1 VGERGRRAR
10 SFRRPRRK
18 AAQCP
23 ARRVTQRARRP
34 HSPEICEPRR
44 NLESSPVGSK
54 VAKKERVT
62 VPVAKDCIQIRGARQ
77 NNLKA
82 IDVDLPLG
90 KLTVVTGPSGSGKS
104 SLAFETIYA
113 EGQRRYVETFSP
125 YMRQFLDRMDKPRV
139 DDIRGIP
146 PAIAIEQS
154 NPVKSSRSTVGTM
167 TEINDY
173 LKLLWP
179 RISQAFC
186 PSCGREIRPETAKSI
201 ADQIIAQFSSGHS
214 ERSKA
219 KPVRLASLAQ
229 GKLHEAEESLTVS
242 QISRDPSTPLRF
254 ARDDN
259 KGVPTTVLITFW
271 IPIPAKT
278 QPRDFFNFLQQQ
290 GYLRVWIDNEIVRV
304 DADPKIKRLG
314 ARVQVIQD
322 RVAISEGNRARLVE
336 AIETALRFGRGQV
349 NVVPISVETVSPA
362 ASKNAVRTAS
372 FTVLP
377 FSSGWHCAH
386 CDLDIRP
393 PSPGLFSFNNPL
405 GACSECRGF
414 GRTIAIDLNKAIP
427 DRSLSIKQ
435 GVVRVFRGA
444 EFGESQK
451 DLLRACARE
460 EIDIDVPFEEL
471 PKTDQNFVI
480 EGEKRS
486 GNYTDEDYE
495 NDRWYGVRGFF
506 RWLESKTYKM
516 HVRVLLSRYRAYTTC
531 PSCNGGRFQPEAL
544 NYKVASVAAVYDGR
558 MQRDGAH
565 RALLQLTLPK
575 FQALPISDA
584 RDFLSKTDIAPTDS
598 TARMLR
604 TEICARLNYLC
615 EVGVSYLTL
624 DRSTRTLSGG
634 EVQRVNLT
642 TCLGASLVNTLFVMD
657 EPSIGLHPRDVGR
670 LVRVMHNLRDKG
682 NTLLVVEHEEQIIRA
697 ADNLVDIGPGRG
709 EGGGELVWNGPLD
722 DFLARNGGNVGSARA
737 LPALARAS
745 QVSGRLFSGG
755 AEKSGRGARAPQSLT
770 RDYLSGHKSIPVP
783 NSRRKSTSSIK
794 ITGARQHNLKN
805 IDVDLP
811 LGVFTCV
818 TGVSGSGKST
828 LIHDVLYRNLLRAK
842 GQLSDHQSSQSYGL
856 AGEPGAC
863 KSVTGAHRIDDIVM
877 VDQAPLAR
885 TPRSTPILYIGLYD
899 RARELFA
906 AQPEA
911 MAQGLAASAFSFN
924 SGSGRCE
931 RCSGTG
937 YEKIEMQFL
946 SDLYV
951 RCSECEGR
959 RFQPH
964 VLKVKLHGKSIH
976 DLLALTVSEG
986 IQFFA
991 QIGEE
996 KNLSE
1001 PLKVLEE
1008 VGLGYLRL
1016 GQPLNTLSGGESQR
1030 LKLVRHLA
1038 ETGDRKPESGKHGAG
1053 GASANSF
1060 RNLRSEIR
1068 SLFIFDEPTTGL
1080 HFDDVAMLLRLFQR
1094 LVDRGHSIVVI
1105 EHNLD
1110 VIKCADWIVDLGP
1123 EAGDEGGE
1131 VVAVGTPEQIAR
1143 VENSYT
1149 GKFLRNMLGSA
1160 GASPA
1165 VRGAPPRTQ
1174 AVRYTHHD
1182 AEFALR
1188 AAEDPF
1194 GAAPN
1199 GAGESPALP
1208 GTNRAIA
1215 IHGAREHNLK
1225 NIDVQI
1231 PRDRMVVITGLS
1243 GSGKS
1248 TLAFDILFAEGQRR
1262 FLDSMSPYARQFVEQ
1277 LEKPDVDLVE
1287 GLPPSVAIE
1296 QRVTRGGGKSTVATV
1311 TEVYHF
1317 LRLLFAKTGTQFCP
1331 DCDLPV
1337 EKQSVAAIVKQV
1349 ESAAKRGVKVLAP
1362 LVKARKGFHTDVAHW
1377 AERQGFDTLYVDG
1390 RLIPISQF
1398 RKLERFKEHTI
1409 DVVVGVI
1416 DARRILKARSLTQRA
1431 LEIGRGTARLLDS
1444 KNRLTVVSTE
1454 MSCPGCGRAF
1464 EELDPR
1470 LFSFNSPH
1478 GACEECGG
1486 FGEIWESDLQT
1497 GSSDN
1502 GESILENELAAE
1514 RESEW
1519 IDEDDARECPSCHGS
1534 RLNAVARHVRV
1545 QGYAINDFTALS
1557 AREAQKLARKLRFRG
1572 AQKTIA
1578 GELLPEIQQRLR
1590 FMENVGLGYLALG
1603 RSAKTLSGGE
1613 SQRIRLAAQLGS
1625 NLRGVLYVLDE
1636 PTIGLHPRDNFQ
1648 LLDTLAALRKKGNSL
1663 VIVEHDDET
1672 MRRADHVVD
1681 LGPRAGAHGGEV
1693 VVQGTL
1699 RDIERAKN
1707 SETGRCLKTPL
1718 CHPIRQSRRALREVE
1733 NWIEVR
1739 GARANNL
1746 KDVDVRFPIGRL
1758 SVITG
1763 ISGSGKSTLL
1773 HDVVWPAVRDE
1784 LEKRKRSGNG
1794 DLFKLVSGAAEIE
1807 AVYEVDQSPIGKT
1820 SRSTPGTYI
1829 KVFDEIRNLYAQLP
1843 VSRVR
1848 GYSASRFS
1856 FNAEGGRCET
1866 CKGQGV
1872 IKLEM
1877 NFLPSS
1883 YVPCEDCRG
1892 RRYNPQTL
1900 EVLYN
1905 EKSIGDVMEMTIEE
1919 AAQFF
1924 SAHPKIARPLSL
1936 LVDTGLGYL
1945 KLGQP
1950 SPTLSGGEAQ
1960 RLKLVTQLKRGVNRA
1975 ANERIRKMRKPGS
1988 TLYLLE
1994 EPTIG
1999 LHMADVELLLNV
2011 LHRLV
2016 DDGNTV
2022 IVIEHNL
2029 TVIAEADYIVDL
2041 GPEAGADG
2049 GEVVAVGTPE
2059 QVAKNRVSRTAPF
2072 LRKVLQGSARC

>member
-1 VGERGRRAR
+1 
-10 SFRRPRRK
+10 
-18 AAQCP
+18 
-23 ARRVTQRARRP
+23 
-34 HSPEICEPRR
+34 
-44 NLESSPVGSK
+44 VGSK
-54 VAKKERVT
+54 IGKKQSVAAPARN
-62 VPVAKDCIQIRGARQ
+62 DCVEIRGARQ
-77 NNLKA
+77 NNLKG
-82 IDVDLPLG
+82 IDLDLPLG

-154 NPVKSSRSTVGTM
+154 NPVKTSRSTVGTM

-179 RISQAFC
+179 HVAKAFC
-186 PSCGREIRPETAKSI
+186 PNCSREIRPETTQSI
-201 ADQIIAQFSSGHS
+201 AGQILKDCA
-214 ERSKA
+214 
-219 KPVRLASLAQ
+219 
-229 GKLHEAEESLTVS
+229 GK
-242 QISRDPSTPLRF
+242 
-254 ARDDN
+254 N
-259 KGVPTTVLITFW
+259 VLITFW
-271 IPIPAKT
+271 VAVP
-278 QPRDFFNFLQQQ
+278 PRTAPRAFFDFLQQQ
-290 GYLRVWIDNEIVRV
+290 GYLRVWIDNQVMRV

-322 RVAISEGNRARLVE
+322 RIAIGEENRTRLVE
-336 AIETALRFGRGQV
+336 AIETALRFGKGTV
-349 NVVPISVETVSPA
+349 NVIAISELNLPETSATARPA
-362 ASKNAVRTAS
+362 VAPYQSE
-372 FTVLP
+372 LP
-377 FSSGWHCAH
+377 FSTGWHCAY
-386 CDLDIRP
+386 CDLEIRP
-393 PSPGLFSFNNPL
+393 PTPGLLSFNNPL
-405 GACSECRGF
+405 GACPECRGF
-414 GRTIAIDLNKAIP
+414 GRTISIDLNKAIP
-427 DRSLSIKQ
+427 DRKLSIKQ

-460 EIDIDVPFEEL
+460 DIDINVPFEQL
-471 PKTDQNFVI
+471 PEADQHFVI

-486 GNYTDEDYE
+486 GNYTEEDYE
-495 NDRWYGVRGFF
+495 HDRWYGVRGFF

-516 HVRVLLSRYRAYTTC
+516 HVRVLLSRYRAYITC
-531 PSCNGGRFQPEAL
+531 PSCKGGRYQPEAL
-544 NYKVASVAAVYDGR
+544 NYKISTKSEIRNPESEIVLSIPEF
-558 MQRDGAH
+558 QR
-565 RALLQLTLPK
+565 
-575 FQALPISDA
+575 LPISDA
-584 RDFLSKTDIAPTDS
+584 HDFLRNIEIPAANKTAQ
-598 TARMLR
+598 MLR
-604 TEICARLNYLC
+604 DEICARLNYLS

-657 EPSIGLHPRDVGR
+657 EPSIGLHPRDVGQ

-697 ADNLVDIGPGRG
+697 ADNLIDLGPGRG
-709 EGGGELVWNGPLD
+709 EQGGELVWNGALG
-722 DFLARNGGNVGSARA
+722 DFLGSAGA
-737 LPALARAS
+737 SPALSRAS
-745 QVSGRLFSGG
+745 RDSGTVFGEAPKTAGG
-755 AEKSGRGARAPQSLT
+755 GARAPQSLT
-770 RDYLSGHKSIPVP
+770 RDYLTGKKSIRIPK
-783 NSRRKSTSSIK
+783 SRRNSTSSIK
-794 ITGARQHNLKN
+794 IVGARQHNLKN

-811 LGVFTCV
+811 LDVFACV

-828 LIHDVLYRNLLRAK
+828 LIHEVLYRNLLCAK
-842 GQLSDHQSSQSYGL
+842 GLSVDH
-856 AGEPGAC
+856 EPGAC
-863 KSVTGAHRIDDIVM
+863 KSVIGASRVADVVM

-885 TPRSTPILYIGLYD
+885 TPRSTPILYLGLFD
-899 RARELFA
+899 RVRELFA

-911 MAQGLAASAFSFN
+911 MAQGLTPGAFSFN

-946 SDLYV
+946 SDLFV
-951 RCSECEGR
+951 RCAECEGK
-959 RFQPH
+959 RFQAH
-964 VLKVKLHGKSIH
+964 VLKVRLHGKSIH
-976 DLLALTVSEG
+976 DILELTVSEA
-986 IQFFA
+986 IQLFA
-991 QIGEE
+991 QIGDERGAQISSG
-996 KNLSE
+996 LS
-1001 PLKVLEE
+1001 VLEE

-1030 LKLVRHLA
+1030 LKLVGHLA
-1038 ETGDRKPESGKHGAG
+1038 ETENVQRSTFNAQLRNGKAIGK
-1053 GASANSF
+1053 
-1060 RNLRSEIR
+1060 
-1068 SLFIFDEPTTGL
+1068 LFIFDEPTIGL
-1080 HFDDVAMLLRLFQR
+1080 HFDDVAMLLQLFQR
-1094 LVDRGHSIVVI
+1094 LVDRRHSIVVI
-1105 EHNLD
+1105 EHNLE
-1110 VIKCADWIVDLGP
+1110 VIKCADWIIDLGP
-1123 EAGDEGGE
+1123 EAGDAGGE
-1131 VVAVGTPEQIAR
+1131 VVATGTPEEIAR
-1143 VENSYT
+1143 VKHSHT
-1149 GKFLRNMLGSA
+1149 GKFLAPALGKGSA
-1160 GASPA
+1160 GMLPA
-1165 VRGAPPRTQ
+1165 VRGILPRTTQ
-1174 AVRYTHHD
+1174 RAYADDINEVT
-1182 AEFALR
+1182 LR
-1188 AAEDPF
+1188 AAEEPSGNMPD
-1194 GAAPN
+1194 GA
-1199 GAGESPALP
+1199 SRMLALP
-1208 GTNRAIA
+1208 RHTRAPSNGSISV
-1215 IHGAREHNLK
+1215 HGAREHNLK
-1225 NIDVQI
+1225 NIDIKI
-1231 PRDRMVVITGLS
+1231 PREQLVVITGLS

-1277 LEKPDVDLVE
+1277 LEKPDVDLVS

-1337 EKQSVAAIVKQV
+1337 AKQSVASIVKQI
-1349 ESAAKRGVKVLAP
+1349 EAAANRAPLKVLAP
-1362 LVKARKGFHTDVAHW
+1362 LVKARKGFHTDVARW

-1390 RLIPISQF
+1390 RLVPISHV

-1409 DVVVGVI
+1409 DVVVGMM
-1416 DARRILKARSLTQRA
+1416 DRRRIVQARDVVRRA
-1431 LEIGRGTARLLDS
+1431 LEIGRGTAHLLDS
-1444 KNRLTVVSTE
+1444 KNRLTVMSTE

-1486 FGEIWESDLQT
+1486 FGEIWDQDLQT
-1497 GSSDN
+1497 AANRD
-1502 GESILENELAAE
+1502 GESLLENELAAE

-1519 IDEDDARECPSCHGS
+1519 IEEGQARECPSCHGS

-1545 QGYAINDFTALS
+1545 QGYTIDQFTNHS
-1557 AREAQKLARKLRFRG
+1557 ASEAARTIDRLKFKNTH
-1572 AQKTIA
+1572 QTIA
-1578 GELLPEIQQRLR
+1578 AGLVPEIQQRLR
-1590 FMENVGLGYLALG
+1590 FMEKVGLGYLALG

-1636 PTIGLHPRDNFQ
+1636 PTIGLHPRDNLR
-1648 LLDTLAALRKKGNSL
+1648 LLETLTALRNKGNSL
-1663 VIVEHDDET
+1663 VVVEHDDET
-1672 MRRADHVVD
+1672 MRHADHIID
-1681 LGPRAGAHGGEV
+1681 LGPSAGIHGGEV
-1693 VVQGTL
+1693 VATGAL
-1699 RDIERAKN
+1699 HDIEKNPN
-1707 SETGRCLKTPL
+1707 SETARCLNTPL
-1718 CHPIRQSRRALREVE
+1718 CHPIRGSRRSLRDVE
-1733 NWIEVR
+1733 NWIEIR

-1746 KDVDVRFPIGRL
+1746 KDIDVLFPVGRL

-1763 ISGSGKSTLL
+1763 ISGSGKSTLM
-1773 HDVVWPAVRDE
+1773 HDVLLPAVRASLDSARVSRAGERVPRARTSSTVAKNSE
-1784 LEKRKRSGNG
+1784 LYFRES
-1794 DLFKLVSGAAEIE
+1794 LFRRDAETNTRDACAIQKIRATRVIE

-1820 SRSTPGTYI
+1820 SRSTPGTYV

-1866 CKGQGV
+1866 CKGQGL

-1877 NFLPSS
+1877 NFLPRS
-1883 YVPCEDCRG
+1883 YVPCEDCRR

-1919 AAQFF
+1919 AAHFF

-1960 RLKLVTQLKRGVNRA
+1960 RLKLVTQLKRGVSRA
-1975 ANERIRKMRKPGS
+1975 ADERLRKMRKPAS

-1999 LHMADVELLLNV
+1999 LHMADIELLLNV

-2016 DDGNTV
+2016 DEGNTV

-2029 TVIAEADYIVDL
+2029 SVIAEADYIVDL
-2041 GPEAGADG
+2041 GPEAGDAG
-2049 GEVVAVGTPE
+2049 GELVACGTPE
-2059 QVAKNRVSRTAPF
+2059 QVARNRVSRTAPF
-2072 LRKVLQGSARC
+2072 LRKVLNQSATRVSST